1 MKLKGVKDGE
11 DLEAIKKTTEE
22 LSQAVQK
29 IGEKLY
35 SAAKE
40 KEETDKKTDEK
51 SDKPTDKKTDSKADK
66 SKDEDKKE

>member
-1 MKLKGVKDGE
+1 MVAYFQFEGVKNND

-35 SAAKE
+35 NSAKE
-40 KEETDKKTDEK
+40 AENKYKKQEVRSEKQGDEK
-51 SDKPTDKKTDSKADK
+51 P
-66 SKDEDKKE
+66 EEEKKE

>member
-1 MKLKGVKDGE
+1 LVAYFQFEGVKNND

-35 SAAKE
+35 SSA
-40 KEETDKKTDEK
+40 
-51 SDKPTDKKTDSKADK
+51 
-66 SKDEDKKE
+66 